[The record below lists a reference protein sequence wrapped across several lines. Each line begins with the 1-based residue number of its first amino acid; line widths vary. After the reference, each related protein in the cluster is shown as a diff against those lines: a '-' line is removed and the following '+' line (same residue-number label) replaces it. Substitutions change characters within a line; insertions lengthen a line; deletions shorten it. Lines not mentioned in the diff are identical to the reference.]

1 MIEALSLKKIVVT
14 LEYPAVYEIINDNGI
29 VCQSKDIIYETIKK
43 IIIDKKYYNENEKK
57 AKNIIDNEMITKKID
72 TLFEVL
78 L

>member
-1 MIEALSLKKIVVT
+1 MLTINNNDLRKI
-14 LEYPAVYEIINDNGI
+14 
-29 VCQSKDIIYETIKK
+29 KDIIYETIKK
-43 IIIDKKYYNENEKK
+43 IIIDKKYYSENEKK